1 VIAVS
6 AITLLLTL
14 GAITTPYS
22 IVFAKKHSNGGDNN
36 GNDQKQKDNPSNGSN
51 PPQDQS
57 TNSGDQSTPSDVNT
71 LTPPPPIQTLLP
83 VNPPSS
89 KVDCSKT
96 PNDPSCPPPKP
107 VPPVDCAANPTDPSC
122 PHPSKDCEPSYPSL
136 CIPKGPPGNHN
147 CIDTPEKCPPPKPV
161 PPVDCIANPTDPSC
175 PPPVA
180 RTTVVPPP
188 HPDDSC
194 LLHPEQEKCKPDQS
208 GNCPSG
214 FLLNGKG
221 HCFPDKKCPKGFEKQ
236 NNDETGTC
244 HPIEPPKDCEPSYPS
259 LCIPKGSSDIDCPTL
274 EKRGIH
280 DFKVIG
286 SDPHGFDGDN
296 DGIGC
301 EDGHHNSGRNGNGNG
316 NNGDNVHV
324 TVHKHITSNSNPTS
338 VVTRNT
344 KITDQL
350 TVGQA
355 IDGCKD
361 LTKKSPDNAL
371 KKSCN
376 IMMAATF
383 NYCMTHTK
391 LWLTDSNICSDN
403 LYLKNVQRYI
413 AENVNLKL
421 FPATIYNIRP

>member
-1 VIAVS
+1 LAVAISVVAVS
-6 AITLLLTL
+6 AITLLLIL
-14 GAITTPYS
+14 GAIITPSS
-22 IVFAKKHSNGGDNN
+22 IVFAKKHSNGGNNN
-36 GNDQKQKDNPSNGSN
+36 GNDQKQKDDSSDTLP
-51 PPQDQS
+51 DQP
-57 TNSGDQSTPSDVNT
+57 TNSGDQSPSTDGN
-71 LTPPPPIQTLLP
+71 PPPQPPPIQTLLP
-83 VNPPSS
+83 VNPQTSE
-89 KVDCSKT
+89 VDCNKT
-96 PNDPSCPPPKP
+96 PNDPSCPPRKT
-107 VPPVDCAANPTDPSC
+107 VA
-122 PHPSKDCEPSYPSL
+122 
-136 CIPKGPPGNHN
+136 
-147 CIDTPEKCPPPKPV
+147 
-161 PPVDCIANPTDPSC
+161 PVDCIANPTDPSC

-180 RTTVVPPP
+180 RTTVVPRP
-188 HPDDSC
+188 HPDESC

-214 FLLNGKG
+214 FLLNRKG

-301 EDGHHNSGRNGNGNG
+301 EDGHHSSDGNGNGNG
-316 NNGDNVHV
+316 NNGNNVHV

-338 VVTRNT
+338 VITRNT

-361 LTKKSPDNAL
+361 LTQKSPDNAL

-383 NYCMTHTK
+383 NYCMTYTK